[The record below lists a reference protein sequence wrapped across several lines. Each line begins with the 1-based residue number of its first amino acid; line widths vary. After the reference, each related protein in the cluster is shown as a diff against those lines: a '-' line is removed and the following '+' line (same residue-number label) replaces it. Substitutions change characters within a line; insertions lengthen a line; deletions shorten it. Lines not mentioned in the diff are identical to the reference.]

1 MDDFIKTEGEQLSIY
16 DVTEKN
22 QKNID
27 TECTVKH
34 NKSRKTFLINS
45 NLIGKGAFGVV
56 YETCEQ
62 SECTYVA
69 KVIDKKGFVE
79 KESYNQM
86 IAAQSGLAPTIHEIW
101 ICKNKVMLIM
111 DRIKGI
117 TLQAFLENA
126 KIDDSIKS
134 RIIKKVSKAIENL
147 HSIGI
152 LHGDLHSQNIMVM
165 EDESIIFIDFGHSL
179 YFEKPI
185 TNIFVTLTDFTTL
198 RKDLVK
204 TFPFNKW
211 LNERFSGFQST
222 NSTNSNFRQKR
233 TFTVG
238 HPKKNNTSTAAAA
251 AASPAE
257 EFVPVQEKP
266 LPEWLT
272 PNSKENVVPLTES
285 ERKKIDKA
293 ITKIEGDF
301 IPSED
306 NSNLIEVII
315 TRLNTLSNV
324 IKRNVFNHLKF
335 K

>member
-1 MDDFIKTEGEQLSIY
+1 MDDFIKTEGEQLNIY

-22 QKNID
+22 HKNID

-34 NKSRKTFLINS
+34 KKSRRTFLVNS
-45 NLIGKGAFGVV
+45 NFIGKGAFGVL
-56 YETCEQ
+56 YETCEK

-69 KVIDKKGFVE
+69 KVIDKTSFFE

-86 IAAQSGLAPTIHEIW
+86 IAAGHGLAPTIHEIW
-101 ICKNKVMLIM
+101 NCKNKVMLIM
-111 DRIKGI
+111 DRINGI
-117 TLQAFLENA
+117 TLQGFLEEV

-134 RIIKKVSKAIENL
+134 RIIKKVLEAIKSL

-152 LHGDLHSQNIMVM
+152 MHGDLHSQNIMVM
-165 EDESIIFIDFGHSL
+165 KDESIIFIDFGHSV

-185 TNIFVTLTDFTTL
+185 TDIFVTATDFATL

-204 TFPFNKW
+204 TFPSNNW
-211 LNERFSGFQST
+211 LNERSSGFQG
-222 NSTNSNFRQKR
+222 NNSNFGQKR

-238 HPKKNNTSTAAAA
+238 QHPKKNNTSTAAAA

-272 PNSKENVVPLTES
+272 PNSKENVDELSES

-306 NSNLIEVII
+306 NSNLIEVIN
-315 TRLNTLSNV
+315 TRLNNLSNV
-324 IKRNVFNHLKF
+324 IKRKVFNHLKF